1 MLSYLKVIHEILKP
15 NGRWIHLG
23 PLLYH
28 FEGNPHSDSVE
39 YTRDEFLD
47 MVESF
52 GFVIQEMKQSSSV
65 YASCPQS
72 MSEFVYHSL
81 HFIAQKQDM

>member
-1 MLSYLKVIHEILKP
+1 MSSYLKVIGDIIKP
-15 NGRWIHLG
+15 GGKWIHLG

-39 YTRDEFLD
+39 YTKEEFLD

-52 GFVIQEMKQSSSV
+52 GFEIQV
-65 YASCPQS
+65 FLC
-72 MSEFVYHSL
+72 L
-81 HFIAQKQDM
+81 T